1 MTTSIAAAD
10 EIAFGRPGVEP
21 DHNLSQRFL
30 DPIPGGRTALRTA
43 AGPTTYAELRTLVNQ
58 VGNALRG
65 LGVGKGD
72 RVLIALRD
80 GVEYVAT
87 WYGTQRIGAITVDV
101 CNFLAPDDYRYFV
114 DYLEPSIVVT
124 DGGLVE
130 AMRAAGASRTI
141 VLGAPRGRLRRG
153 EHDFE
158 TLVAAQ
164 PTDLTATPVSADDV
178 AMWKLTTGSTG
189 RPKACRHLARSPWL
203 SHLWFAQGALGLRS
217 DDVVLP
223 VPKMFSGWGRDL
235 VVLYAMGAGAS
246 GVLFPERSTP
256 ERIFE
261 LVARHRPTVLV
272 NVPTM
277 MKSMLAHPDAAG
289 ADLSSVRMCLS
300 AGEQL
305 PAELHRRWQDT
316 FGVEVLDCVGSSE
329 SFNAVICNRPGQVRI
344 GSLGKVVP
352 LYTATVTDDEG
363 APLPDGEVGVLQVT
377 GEPVAID
384 YWKAPEKTAKTFPAP
399 GTLRTGDLFSRDAD
413 GHYFYRGR
421 ADDLLKVSGLY
432 VAPTE
437 IEDCLAT
444 HPAVVTS
451 AVVGYTTQDGLT
463 STRAFVVT
471 RGPVVASDLQ
481 QHVKARLAPH
491 KYPRDIRFVDAL
503 PETPT
508 GKIDR
513 SALRAMG

>member
-1 MTTSIAAAD
+1 
-10 EIAFGRPGVEP
+10 
-21 DHNLSQRFL
+21 
-30 DPIPGGRTALRTA
+30 
-43 AGPTTYAELRTLVNQ
+43 
-58 VGNALRG
+58 
-65 LGVGKGD
+65 
-72 RVLIALRD
+72 
-80 GVEYVAT
+80 
-87 WYGTQRIGAITVDV
+87 
-101 CNFLAPDDYRYFV
+101 
-114 DYLEPSIVVT
+114 
-124 DGGLVE
+124 
-130 AMRAAGASRTI
+130 
-141 VLGAPRGRLRRG
+141 
-153 EHDFE
+153 
-158 TLVAAQ
+158 
-164 PTDLTATPVSADDV
+164 
-178 AMWKLTTGSTG
+178 
-189 RPKACRHLARSPWL
+189 
-203 SHLWFAQGALGLRS
+203 
-217 DDVVLP
+217 
-223 VPKMFSGWGRDL
+223 
-235 VVLYAMGAGAS
+235 
-246 GVLFPERSTP
+246 
-256 ERIFE
+256 
-261 LVARHRPTVLV
+261 
-272 NVPTM
+272 

-329 SFNAVICNRPGQVRI
+329 SFNAVICTRPGQVRI

-513 SALRAMG
+513 NALRAMG

>member
-1 MTTSIAAAD
+1 MTTPIPSTS
-10 EIAFGRPGVEP
+10 EIASARSG
-21 DHNLSQRFL
+21 DASDYNLSRRFL
-30 DPIPGGRTALRTA
+30 DPAPGERTALITA

-65 LGVGKGD
+65 LGVDKGD
-72 RVLIALRD
+72 RVLISLRD
-80 GVEYVAT
+80 GVTYLAT
-87 WYGTQRIGAITVDV
+87 WYAAQRIGAVTLDV
-101 CNFLAPDDYRYFV
+101 CNFLSPDDYRHYV

-124 DGGLVE
+124 DGDALEALRSADVTGMAVFGPHGGL
-130 AMRAAGASRTI
+130 RAD
-141 VLGAPRGRLRRG
+141 

-158 TLVAAQ
+158 ALVAAQ
-164 PTDLTATPVSADDV
+164 PADLTATPMSADDQV
-178 AMWKLTTGSTG
+178 MWKLTTGSTG

-203 SHLWFAQGALGLRS
+203 SHLWFARGVLDMRP
-217 DDVVLP
+217 DDVVMP
-223 VPKMFSGWGRDL
+223 VPKLFSGWARDL
-235 VVLYAMGAGAS
+235 VALYTMGVGAT
-246 GVLFPERSTP
+246 GLLYPERSTP

-261 LVARHRPTVLV
+261 LAAQHRPTILV

-277 MKSMLAHPDAAG
+277 MKSMLAHPDASK

-329 SFNAVICNRPGQVRI
+329 SFNAVICNRPGRVRV
-344 GSLGKVVP
+344 GSLGQVIP
-352 LYTATVTDDEG
+352 HYEATVTDDEG
-363 APLPDGEVGVLQVT
+363 NPLPDGEVGVLQVK

-399 GTLRTGDLFSRDAD
+399 STLRTSDLFIRDAD
-413 GHYFYRGR
+413 GYFFYQGR
-421 ADDLLKVSGLY
+421 ADDLLKVSGMW

-437 IEDCLAT
+437 IENCLAT
-444 HPAVVTS
+444 HPAVVTC
-451 AVVGYTTQDGLT
+451 AVIGYTTTDGLT
-463 STRAFVVT
+463 STRAFVVASK
-471 RGPVVASDLQ
+471 PVSPAELQ
-481 QHVKARLAPH
+481 EYVKARLTPH

-513 SALRAMG
+513 NTLRSVE